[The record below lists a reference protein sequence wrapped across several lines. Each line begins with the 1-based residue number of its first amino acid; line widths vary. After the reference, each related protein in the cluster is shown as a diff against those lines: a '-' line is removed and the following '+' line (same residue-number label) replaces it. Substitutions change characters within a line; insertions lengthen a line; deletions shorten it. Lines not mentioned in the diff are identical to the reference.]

1 MFHLRTLKASFP
13 SVFTK
18 SYDLRELKVEI
29 RLLCADNNFLKI
41 MTSTNREAIYRVADS
56 TTPPQSEKNKQHK
69 NKKCE
74 ERNKSNDEILK
85 LKKKGK
91 KSQNVKTTSKSI
103 KIQIEMGQNG
113 GMQERVLFK
122 KNQA

>member
-1 MFHLRTLKASFP
+1 MFHLRTLKAFFL

-18 SYDLRELKVEI
+18 LYDLRVLKVEI
-29 RLLCADNNFLKI
+29 RLLRADNNFLKI

-56 TTPPQSEKNKQHK
+56 TTPPQSEKIKQHK

-85 LKKKGK
+85 LKKKRK
-91 KSQNVKTTSKSI
+91 KITKC
-103 KIQIEMGQNG
+103 
-113 GMQERVLFK
+113 
-122 KNQA
+122 KNDV